1 MAGAHGT
8 EPIKL
13 GVLMDYAMPNSD
25 IRDDFVQPI
34 ELVFK
39 DGLESGMIDRP
50 VELVHREVDGLPRG
64 TVNAVIDAFG
74 ELVDEGCLAVIGPNI
89 SDNAVAVREE
99 IERRFRVP
107 AISVCGSEDW
117 LGEWTFL
124 LNNGSMTDEPI
135 LWAHLMA
142 KAGQKTAGMLVE
154 RSYIGQSYLLNF
166 RRAAQHEGIQ
176 IVAEEY
182 IAQTGQDIAAAV
194 RTLHDAGAEAIVH
207 CGFGLGVAEIN
218 DALARARLG
227 PAPVHGDR
235 FGDGLRRTHLGRV
248 RGLDRPR
255 AVRRGQPRRD
265 GVPRPVRSRVRAAPG
280 VLQPGA
286 VVRRGHVVPPRLRR
300 RHAALAAR
308 CPGRARAGEDAARGV
323 RVRRDAHL
331 LREVE
336 PPRLDG
342 SGLPRRALPRPERQG
357 GGEAVEVHPGGSV
370 RPGLKVTG

>member
-194 RTLHDAGAEAIVH
+194 RTLHDARADAIVH

-218 DALARARLG
+218 DALRARSIGTRPGTWG
-227 PAPVHGDR
+227 PLWRPASTHASGTR
-235 FGDGLRRTHLGRV
+235 SWAGSASSSTTRATLSRRSSSTGSK
-248 RGLDRPR
+248 PR
-255 AVRRGQPRRD
+255 TGGARSTSTRCCGATWPRRSSTPSPT
-265 GVPRPVRSRVRAAPG
+265 PRRSRR
-280 VLQPGA
+280 
-286 VVRRGHVVPPRLRR
+286 VV
-300 RHAALAAR
+300 
-308 CPGRARAGEDAARGV
+308 
-323 RVRRDAHL
+323 
-331 LREVE
+331 
-336 PPRLDG
+336 
-342 SGLPRRALPRPERQG
+342 SGTRSSG
-357 GGEAVEVHPGGSV
+357 
-370 RPGLKVTG
+370 

>member
-1 MAGAHGT
+1 MAGAYGT

-64 TVNAVIDAFG
+64 TVNAVIDVFG

-194 RTLHDAGAEAIVH
+194 RTLHDVGATRSCTAGSGSASRRSTTRCAAPI
-207 CGFGLGVAEIN
+207 GTRPGTW
-218 DALARARLG
+218 G
-227 PAPVHGDR
+227 PLWRPAST
-235 FGDGLRRTHLGRV
+235 THLGRV

-255 AVRRGQPRRD
+255 AVRRGQPCRD

-300 RHAALAAR
+300 RHAALAA
-308 CPGRARAGEDAARGV
+308 GV
-323 RVRRDAHL
+323 RDALERVKMLPAACGSAGTRISFGKWSHRGWMGAGYLVARL
-331 LREVE
+331 LDPNGKAEGKLWKSTLVGRYGQ
-336 PPRLDG
+336 D
-342 SGLPRRALPRPERQG
+342 
-357 GGEAVEVHPGGSV
+357 
-370 RPGLKVTG
+370 